1 MVEHGKP
8 DAEIFCRAA
17 EQLRLKPEEC
27 MVLEDS
33 RNGLRGALAGGFHAV
48 MIPDQQKPQPKLS
61 KQLTAVC
68 DSLLDV
74 PYLLE
79 K

>member
-1 MVEHGKP
+1 MEKEAVPYLKMAQVTEYFDGRVFGDMVEHGKP
-8 DAEIFCRAA
+8 D
-17 EQLRLKPEEC
+17 
-27 MVLEDS
+27 
-33 RNGLRGALAGGFHAV
+33 
-48 MIPDQQKPQPKLS
+48 PKLS